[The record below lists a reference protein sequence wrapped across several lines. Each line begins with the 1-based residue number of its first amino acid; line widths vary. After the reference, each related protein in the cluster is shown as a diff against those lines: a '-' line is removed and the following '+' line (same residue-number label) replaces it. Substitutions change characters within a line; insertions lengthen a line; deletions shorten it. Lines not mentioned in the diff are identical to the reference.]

1 MGREERN
8 RQNIISDARETVAE
22 HRERIMGP
30 VVEHGKFGE
39 SCPKCGANRSREGGL
54 WSDQFCPGK
63 VATLPEEVEQPCGAF
78 GEHLHTSCLGCGWT
92 FRQACADGERL
103 IEA

>member
-8 RQNIISDARETVAE
+8 RQNVISDARETVAE

-92 FRQACADGERL
+92 FRQACADGESL

>member
-8 RQNIISDARETVAE
+8 RQNVISDARETVAE

-30 VVEHGKFGE
+30 VLKHGAHEEG
-39 SCPKCGANRSREGGL
+39 CPKCGASCEREGGL

-63 VATLPEEVEQPCGAF
+63 VATLPEQVEQPCGEF
-78 GEHLHTSCLGCGWT
+78 GEHLHSTCLGCGWT
-92 FRQACADGERL
+92 FRQKCRDGVSDL
-103 IEA
+103 AF

>member
-30 VVEHGKFGE
+30 VLENGTHAAE
-39 SCPKCGANRSREGGL
+39 CPKCGDVKSDL
-54 WSDQFCPGK
+54 WSHQFCPGK
-63 VATLPEEVEQPCGAF
+63 VATLPPEVQQPCGEF
-78 GEHLHTSCLGCGWT
+78 GEHLHTTCTTCGWT
-92 FRQACADGERL
+92 FRQKCRDGVSDL
-103 IEA
+103 AF